1 MTEVGCAGIL
11 VEDLFCGPMP
21 QCPQEG
27 ELVAVEAMPTKA
39 GGCAANVAIDLAK
52 QGVSVEIIGCV
63 GRDEAG
69 AFLKQALEKQGVGC
83 RQLIF
88 AEGIATSKTVILLV
102 DRQDRR
108 YVHYFGAN
116 ASFTVNQIPRD
127 WVAGLKVFYLGGLC
141 AMPGL
146 KLAELS
152 DLLRFCR
159 SKGVVT
165 VVDVVIPRQFSAAT
179 ELCALLPH
187 IDYFLPNDTE
197 ARALTGAKDS
207 LAQMQAILAHGART
221 VIITQGHEGVMAAR
235 GQECWRAGTYSASV
249 LDPSGA
255 GDAFAAGVIT
265 GVLRGWNVPEML
277 RYGSAL
283 GASATRAIGTTDGVF
298 TTHEAEAFV
307 QSNPLEI
314 RTQKV

>member
-11 VEDLFCGPMP
+11 VEDLFCGPMA
-21 QCPQEG
+21 QCPREG
-27 ELVAVEAMPTKA
+27 ELVAVDAMPTKA

-52 QGVSVEIIGCV
+52 QGVRVEIIGCV

-69 AFLKQALEKQGVGC
+69 VFLKQALEERGVGC
-83 RQLIF
+83 RQLIL

-108 YVHYFGAN
+108 YIHFFGAN
-116 ASFTVNQIPRD
+116 GSFTIKQIPRD

-146 KLAELS
+146 RMAELS
-152 DLLRFCR
+152 DLLHFCR
-159 SKGVVT
+159 CKGVVT
-165 VVDVVIPRQFSAAT
+165 VVDVVIPQQFSAAA
-179 ELCALLPH
+179 ELCALLPQ
-187 IDYFLPNDTE
+187 IDYFLPNDAE
-197 ARALTGAKDS
+197 ARALTGAEDP
-207 LAQMQAILAHGART
+207 LGQMQALLACGAHA
-221 VIITQGHEGVMAAR
+221 VIITQGQEGVMAAR
-235 GQECWRAGTYSASV
+235 GRECWRAGPYAADV

-265 GVLRGWNVPEML
+265 GILRGWNMPEML
-277 RYGSAL
+277 RFGSAL

-298 TTHEAEAFV
+298 TAREAADFV

-314 RTQKV
+314 RPEIL